1 MADMIKIIW
10 GLTIAMQCAVI
21 ALMLWKK
28 QYRDFPAIFAYVLI
42 NLALAPI
49 LYLVYSIKGYG
60 SWPAF
65 WSAWVAQA
73 IVVIA
78 RWAAVCELCRN
89 VFEQFQG
96 IWALTW
102 RALAVLGGIA
112 LLVAILLGGHDF
124 VRLVTT
130 LDLGLEISM
139 STVLVVFFLF
149 ARYYKVPMET
159 SFRSIGTAFCLY
171 SIFRAFNDLVLQTFL
186 RNYANTWTL
195 VDEVTYFATLVLLGS
210 AIYVWRPES
219 VRKVILLPRTAY
231 AELAPKV
238 NQRLE
243 ALNERL
249 GQLLNTKETDKA

>member
-1 MADMIKIIW
+1 MVKIVW
-10 GLTIAMQCAVI
+10 GFTIAIQCAVI
-21 ALMLWKK
+21 VFMVWKK
-28 QYRDFPAIFAYVLI
+28 QYRDFPAIFVYMLV
-42 NLALAPI
+42 NLAQSPV
-49 LYLVYSIKGYG
+49 LYAVYSIKGYV

-65 WSAWVAQA
+65 WTGWISQA

-78 RWAAVCELCRN
+78 RWAAVCELCWN
-89 VFEQFQG
+89 VLGQFQG

-102 RALAVLGGIA
+102 RVLAVLGGVV
-112 LLVAILLGGHDF
+112 LLLAILLGGHDF
-124 VRLVTT
+124 VRLVST

-149 ARYYKVPMET
+149 ARYYRVPMEI
-159 SFRSIGTAFCLY
+159 SLRSIGTAFCLY

-186 RNYANTWTL
+186 RDYANTWNL

-210 AIYVWRPES
+210 AIYLLRSES
-219 VRKVILLPRTAY
+219 VRKVILLPQSAY

-238 NQRLE
+238 NDRLE

-249 GQLLNTKETDKA
+249 GRLLNTKGTDKA